1 MELISQG
8 LQLLRDLEP
17 QLTGL
22 VNGNSTLFY
31 VVLFAI
37 IFAET
42 GLVFAPFLPGDSLLF
57 IVGVIAAKTGVISLP
72 FLLILLIVA
81 AVLGD
86 AVNYAIGSKLG
97 PAVFQYEKSWLLNK
111 NHLLKAQEFY
121 ERYGAKTIILARF
134 VPIVRTFAP
143 FVAGIGRMSYTRFA
157 FYNVLGGAV
166 WVLIC
171 VLAGYFLAE
180 NEWVK
185 QRFEIV
191 VLAIVFVSVLPMLF
205 ELAMVSWGKKEE
217 NKPAKPATSEAA

>member
-171 VLAGYFLAE
+171 VLTGYFLAE

>member
-1 MELISQG
+1 MELISPG

-37 IFAET
+37 IFARQAWYSHRSY
-42 GLVFAPFLPGDSLLF
+42 LAIRCYS

-111 NHLLKAQEFY
+111 NHLLKKRKSF
-121 ERYGAKTIILARF
+121 
-134 VPIVRTFAP
+134 
-143 FVAGIGRMSYTRFA
+143 MSVMEPRPSFSRSLYRSCEPLLRSW
-157 FYNVLGGAV
+157 LGS
-166 WVLIC
+166 
-171 VLAGYFLAE
+171 AE
-180 NEWVK
+180 
-185 QRFEIV
+185 
-191 VLAIVFVSVLPMLF
+191 
-205 ELAMVSWGKKEE
+205 
-217 NKPAKPATSEAA
+217 